1 MLQCVLQIIS
11 FTIFSI
17 YIASTDDNFNLK
29 IAFVIYLN
37 ILKRMINNRNA
48 ISYPNINKKSIRPQ
62 TGYPSTS
69 SKPSR
74 LSLRIDSI
82 ITSLEKNVKDLKNH
96 YHRGE
101 ESKGTLSLEKGK
113 SKFRLKKIRNGSQSH
128 LARPHSQKHSGTE
141 DLVHSD
147 LKDRQLTDIF

>member
-1 MLQCVLQIIS
+1 
-11 FTIFSI
+11 
-17 YIASTDDNFNLK
+17 
-29 IAFVIYLN
+29 
-37 ILKRMINNRNA
+37 MINNRNA

-96 YHRGE
+96 YHRDE
-101 ESKGTLSLEKGK
+101 EFKGTLSLEKGK

-128 LARPHSQKHSGTE
+128 IARPHSKKNSGTE